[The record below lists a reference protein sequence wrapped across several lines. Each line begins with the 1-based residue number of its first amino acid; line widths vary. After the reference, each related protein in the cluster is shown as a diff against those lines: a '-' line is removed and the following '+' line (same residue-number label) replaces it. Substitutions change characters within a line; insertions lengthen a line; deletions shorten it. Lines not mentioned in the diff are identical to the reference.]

1 MKTLPQKTMYCL
13 YSQDAKENYESALK
27 LYQDTLEQLIPILQ
41 SEPRGRRREVM
52 NNEVQRYMGRAE
64 TIKQFLEVS
73 LLPVLSTRD
82 SDVDSSQNRV
92 ANFND
97 LRLDLTWWKNY
108 LVTSLSLFALFRRDR
123 SVKLP
128 PIAY

>member
-1 MKTLPQKTMYCL
+1 M
-13 YSQDAKENYESALK
+13 K

-82 SDVDSSQNRV
+82 SDMDSSQNRV

-108 LVTSLSLFALFRRDR
+108 LVTSLSLFALFRID
-123 SVKLP
+123 
-128 PIAY
+128 